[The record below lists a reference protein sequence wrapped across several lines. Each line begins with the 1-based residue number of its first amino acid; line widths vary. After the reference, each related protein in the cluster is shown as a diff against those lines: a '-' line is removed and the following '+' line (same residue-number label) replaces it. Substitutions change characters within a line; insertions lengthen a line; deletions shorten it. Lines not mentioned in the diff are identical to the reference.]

1 MDFNEWKSMIKMR
14 NSEQIIVYEYYIRAS
29 NYNIYNFEVTIII
42 IFIFI
47 IIIIIII
54 VIYYT

>member
-1 MDFNEWKSMIKMR
+1 MEEYDKMR

-47 IIIIIII
+47 IF
-54 VIYYT
+54 YYT